1 MDVRCYTGIIIE
13 KNGEFLVG
21 TVLYSKELRWSN
33 SPYDAWFTRRRDKAL
48 LVADKVEGRRLLFN
62 PVVGQIKEMSVR

>member
-1 MDVRCYTGIIIE
+1 MDARCYTGIIIE

-21 TVLYSKELRWSN
+21 TVLFSKELRWSN
-33 SPYDAWFTRRRDKAL
+33 SPYDAWITRQRDKAL